1 VIRGLR
7 VPVHLTSRDALRIFD
22 LADIWAARTGNDVR
36 LVSANDH
43 IHSRKSAH
51 YEGLAVD
58 FHSSDPDGLSA
69 AFRRAGYRVLW
80 KVPGHYWHVHV
91 ENDRSTGS
99 FAPEIHGR
107 KGPLRRASSTRSRLD
122 AGTGG

>member
-1 VIRGLR
+1 MIRGLR

-43 IHSRKSAH
+43 VHSRKSAH

-69 AFRRAGYRVLW
+69 LFRRAGYRVLW

-91 ENDRSTGS
+91 ENEKSRGLFPPVLNGTKGH
-99 FAPEIHGR
+99 FAP
-107 KGPLRRASSTRSRLD
+107 LRARSRMD
-122 AGTGG
+122 EGTGG

>member
-22 LADIWAARTGNDVR
+22 LADVWAARTGNEVR

-43 IHSRKSAH
+43 VHSRKSAH
-51 YEGLAVD
+51 YDGLAVD

-69 AFRRAGYRVLW
+69 VMRRAGYRVLW
-80 KVPGHYWHVHV
+80 KVPGHYQHVHV
-91 ENDRSTGS
+91 ENDRSRGM
-99 FAPEIHGR
+99 FPPALHGT
-107 KGPLRRASSTRSRLD
+107 KGALRRLKGIDVTSTARR
-122 AGTGG
+122 